1 MRPIYLVAA
10 AALGLAAF
18 SSLSF
23 SPASA
28 APAGAPAEESPFR
41 IGDGRTL
48 AFTVQ
53 GGFQTS
59 PGRATHDALARAQEQ
74 IVEHLRQQEP
84 PVRWAP
90 TPEFIQKRLVKR
102 SSEEESNTVVDP
114 DLQKVVGTL
123 YRVKLDVE
131 VGPDDQREILR
142 QDRALRGKD
151 RMFLLGRILAGLVV
165 ALAAVAAYVR
175 IDEWTKGYL
184 TGGLRLT
191 AVGVVVAVAAA
202 LILA

>member
-1 MRPIYLVAA
+1 MRPIYLVVA
-10 AALGLAAF
+10 AALGLAAI

-23 SPASA
+23 GPASA
-28 APAGAPAEESPFR
+28 APAGAPAEEPPFR

-48 AFTVQ
+48 ALTVQ
-53 GGFQTS
+53 GKYQTS
-59 PGRATHDALARAQEQ
+59 PGRATQDALLQAQEQ
-74 IVEHLRQQEP
+74 IGDYLRQQDP
-84 PVRWAP
+84 PVRWVP

-102 SSEEESNTVVDP
+102 SSEEEGKDVVDP
-114 DLQKVVGTL
+114 ELRDTVGTL
-123 YRVKLDVE
+123 WRVKLDVE

>member
-10 AALGLAAF
+10 AALGLAVF

-23 SPASA
+23 APASAPPASA
-28 APAGAPAEESPFR
+28 AAEEPFR

-48 AFTVQ
+48 VFTVQ

-59 PGRATHDALARAQEQ
+59 TGRATQDALLRAQDQ
-74 IVEHLRQQEP
+74 IAEHLRQQDP

-90 TPEFIQKRLVKR
+90 PPEFIQKRLVKR

-114 DLQKVVGTL
+114 DLQTVVGTL

-131 VGPDDQREILR
+131 VGPDDQREILK
-142 QDRALRGKD
+142 QDRTLRGKD

-184 TGGLRLT
+184 TGGLRLV

-202 LILA
+202 LVLA